1 MERFCGVHALCIR
14 WLAEIFIAF
23 SNVRYR
29 RCCHCGKSTCSRSR
43 FFFFFLS
50 PFLSLSLSIFGRMDI
65 QLLAI
70 VALSKVFDA
79 AFFFFFW
86 KGLFRERILYFI
98 QDSFF
103 SFLFNFVV
111 LVATLINR
119 PCVRSMD
126 LDHGQG
132 FPSIF
137 YIFFLKEEKK
147 CNISSSLF
155 YI

>member
-43 FFFFFLS
+43 FFFFFFPPSFLFLF
-50 PFLSLSLSIFGRMDI
+50 PFLVGWIYNCLQLSLCPRFSM
-65 QLLAI
+65 QH
-70 VALSKVFDA
+70 
-79 AFFFFFW
+79 FFFFFW

-103 SFLFNFVV
+103 SFLYNFVV